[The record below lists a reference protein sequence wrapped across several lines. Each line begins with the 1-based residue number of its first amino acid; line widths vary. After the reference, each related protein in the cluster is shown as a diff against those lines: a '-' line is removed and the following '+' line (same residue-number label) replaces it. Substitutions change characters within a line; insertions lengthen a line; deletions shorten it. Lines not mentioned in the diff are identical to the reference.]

1 MENIVIAIAGSIL
14 VVIQA
19 HRNWLMV
26 QARKNELTEVHVHVT
41 APEVDHDAIARAM
54 EASWPTVNVTNDV
67 TLDYD
72 ALAEALA
79 KALPIPQTVVFEPAQ
94 VPMPWQNPVL
104 SENTNV
110 LEDGHTTTNDIE
122 INGHKAK
129 RFPAR

>member
-1 MENIVIAIAGSIL
+1 MENIVIAVAGTIL
-14 VVIQA
+14 VFIQA

-67 TLDYD
+67 TLDYEK
-72 ALAEALA
+72 LAEALA
-79 KALPIPQTVVFEPAQ
+79 KVLPIAPTPVFQPIPA
-94 VPMPWQNPVL
+94 PTYPTPPVHYPVI
-104 SENTNV
+104 SEGET
-110 LEDGHTTTNDIE
+110 TTTNDIE